1 MGAIE
6 VQGLAWK
13 RPGSGHR
20 LFHDVSFRVGNG
32 ERVALVGA
40 NGVGKST
47 VLRTLAGD
55 DKASDGTVRIDGR
68 VGVMRQLVGS
78 IRDETTVR
86 AFLVS
91 LSAPPVRAA
100 AAKLAKAERAVTE
113 DPKDTDIALDYA
125 HALGSWGDAG
135 GYDAEVF
142 WDVCLTE
149 AFGVDLVQ
157 VGDRRVATLSGGEQ
171 KRLALEV
178 LLRGTDDVLLLD
190 EPDNFLDIPAKRRL
204 EHQLQATQK
213 TILYVSHDR
222 ELLAATATK
231 IVTLEA
237 SGAWTHGASFATYY
251 EARDARRARI
261 DDEYARHTPRT

>member
-1 MGAIE
+1 VGAIE

-47 VLRTLAGD
+47 VLRILASD
-55 DKASDGTVRIDGR
+55 DKASDGTLRIDGR

-86 AFLVS
+86 TFLVS

-113 DPKDTDIALDYA
+113 DPKDTDIALD
-125 HALGSWGDAG
+125 
-135 GYDAEVF
+135 
-142 WDVCLTE
+142 
-149 AFGVDLVQ
+149 
-157 VGDRRVATLSGGEQ
+157 
-171 KRLALEV
+171 
-178 LLRGTDDVLLLD
+178 
-190 EPDNFLDIPAKRRL
+190 
-204 EHQLQATQK
+204 
-213 TILYVSHDR
+213 
-222 ELLAATATK
+222 
-231 IVTLEA
+231 
-237 SGAWTHGASFATYY
+237 
-251 EARDARRARI
+251 
-261 DDEYARHTPRT
+261 

>member
-47 VLRTLAGD
+47 VLRILAGD

-135 GYDAEVF
+135 GYDAEV
-142 WDVCLTE
+142 LL
-149 AFGVDLVQ
+149 GRLP
-157 VGDRRVATLSGGEQ
+157 DRG
-171 KRLALEV
+171 
-178 LLRGTDDVLLLD
+178 LRGR
-190 EPDNFLDIPAKRRL
+190 PR
-204 EHQLQATQK
+204 
-213 TILYVSHDR
+213 
-222 ELLAATATK
+222 
-231 IVTLEA
+231 A
-237 SGAWTHGASFATYY
+237 S
-251 EARDARRARI
+251 R
-261 DDEYARHTPRT
+261 